1 MLKGKR
7 KRPCPFHKDIWGSR
21 GIAPLINLSTRWM
34 RVVNV
39 MPLSLYP
46 WERNMVPT
54 ELKAGWAP
62 EFSLDV
68 LEKRDISVPHS
79 VIRSPIIHPVT

>member
-1 MLKGKR
+1 MG
-7 KRPCPFHKDIWGSR
+7 
-21 GIAPLINLSTRWM
+21 
-34 RVVNV
+34 VVNV

-46 WERNMVPT
+46 CETNMVPT

-68 LEKRDISVPHS
+68 LEKREISFPHS
-79 VIRSPIIHPVT
+79 VI